1 MKTRPRRSHHRPLQG
16 KLDTRSLPSPKQFHL
31 RLQPRCNQ
39 VQAASGRPCWS
50 ATSRGFTTP
59 RVGVICHYLVGVLF
73 GFPCFWAF
81 SCSRAGVSLCLCAV
95 CAWACSCGCVCVF
108 VFRAWTFVVPSAF
121 LRCLCCCG
129 GPLWGRAVG
138 VCWLASCPGR
148 FSVPVSWVFSPGSRK
163 THGGSDES
171 ATRPHQLRKSSKLR
185 AQQISRAK
193 VESHSLSTLSVFQM
207 ARSELRL

>member
-1 MKTRPRRSHHRPLQG
+1 METRPRRSHHRPLQG

-59 RVGVICHYLVGVLF
+59 RVGVICHLLVGVLF

-81 SCSRAGVSLCLCAV
+81 SCSRAGVSRCLCAV
-95 CAWACSCGCVCVF
+95 CAWACSCGCVCVC
-108 VFRAWTFVVPSAF
+108 VCVPCLGLRGPFCVSALLVL
-121 LRCLCCCG
+121 LRW
-129 GPLWGRAVG
+129 PLWGRAVG

-148 FSVPVSWVFSPGSRK
+148 FSGPVSWGFFSGISQDTWGVGRVRDSSASASEVLK
-163 THGGSDES
+163 AES
-171 ATRPHQLRKSSKLR
+171 SAN
-185 AQQISRAK
+185 
-193 VESHSLSTLSVFQM
+193 LSC
-207 ARSELRL
+207 EG

>member
-1 MKTRPRRSHHRPLQG
+1 METRPRRSHHRPLQG

-59 RVGVICHYLVGVLF
+59 RVGVICHLLVGFLF

-81 SCSRAGVSLCLCAV
+81 SCSRAGVSRCLCAV
-95 CAWACSCGCVCVF
+95 CAWACSCGCVCG
-108 VFRAWTFVVPSAF
+108 
-121 LRCLCCCG
+121 CLCSVP
-129 GPLWGRAVG
+129 GPSWSLLRFCVACAVAVAPFGAGPVG

-148 FSVPVSWVFSPGSRK
+148 FSGPVSCGFFSGISQDTWGIGRVRDSSASASEVLK
-163 THGGSDES
+163 AES
-171 ATRPHQLRKSSKLR
+171 SAN
-185 AQQISRAK
+185 
-193 VESHSLSTLSVFQM
+193 LSC
-207 ARSELRL
+207 EG